1 MYAII
6 KTGGKQY
13 TVSPGDVIRV
23 ERLPGE
29 VGEEVEVKD
38 VLMAGDG
45 TNIKIG
51 KPALTDTTVVAEI
64 LKHAKC
70 KKVTVFKMRRRKG
83 YHLKKGH
90 RQQFTDLKIKEIK
103 AEA

>member
-1 MYAII
+1 MYAVI

-13 TVSPGDVIRV
+13 TVSPGDVISV

-38 VLMAGDG
+38 VLMTGDG

-51 KPALTDTTVVAEI
+51 RPLLTDATVVAEI
-64 LKHAKC
+64 LRHAKS
-70 KKVTVFKMRRRKG
+70 KKVTVFKMKRRKG
-83 YHLKKGH
+83 YHNKRGH
-90 RQQFTDLKIKEIK
+90 RQQFTSLRIKEIK
-103 AEA
+103 V